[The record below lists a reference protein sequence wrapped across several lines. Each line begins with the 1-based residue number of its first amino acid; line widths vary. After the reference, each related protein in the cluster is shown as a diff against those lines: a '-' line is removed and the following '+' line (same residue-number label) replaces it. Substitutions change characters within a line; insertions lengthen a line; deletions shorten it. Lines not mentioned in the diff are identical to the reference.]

1 MRIIVAAVGRLKRGP
16 ESTLFDH
23 YCQRLNG
30 LTRQVSLGP
39 IELQEIPES
48 KAGTVLER
56 KADEA
61 DRLLARAKDAD
72 LRLALD
78 EHGRTRTSEDLS
90 SYLGEQRDAGQRVLA
105 VLIGGPDGHGD
116 SVLQAANLK
125 LSLGALTLPH
135 ALARIV
141 LAEQLY
147 RAATILAGHPYH
159 RR

>member
-16 ESTLFDH
+16 ESALFDR
-23 YCQRLNG
+23 YCMRLAG
-30 LTRQVSLGP
+30 LARQVSLGP
-39 IELQEIPES
+39 IDLQEIPES

-61 DRLLARAKDAD
+61 DRLLDRVKNAD

-78 EHGRTRTSEDLS
+78 EHGRTLTSEDFS
-90 SYLGEQRDAGQRVLA
+90 NYLGEKRDAGRRVLA

-116 SVLQAANLK
+116 GVLQAANLK
-125 LSLGALTLPH
+125 VSLGTLTLPFGVVFF
-135 ALARIV
+135 V
-141 LAEQLY
+141 LVVVLY